1 MPANEKDIMY
11 MIQQLNDTKKCRST
25 IFKAML
31 SIQEKQYHEE
41 YTDSQKSILPLE
53 LRNKIE
59 AYYQSCIQDWQ
70 SKIDEY
76 KELESRF
83 ARILDTL
90 PDKQRN
96 VLYMLYID
104 ELTAEEVAE
113 KLVYTTG
120 NIFKIRC
127 DAIAR
132 LKEKYPASVD
142 QVFQQG

>member
-1 MPANEKDIMY
+1 MPANEQNIMC
-11 MIQQLNDTKKCRST
+11 MIQQLDDTKKCRST

-31 SIQEKQYHEE
+31 FIQEKQYHEE
-41 YTDSQKSILPLE
+41 CTDKLKSIYPLE

-59 AYYQSCIQDWQ
+59 AYYQSCILDWQ
-70 SKIDEY
+70 SKINEY
-76 KELESRF
+76 KELESSF

-104 ELTAEEVAE
+104 GLTAEEVAE

-120 NIFKIRC
+120 NIFKIRR
-127 DAIAR
+127 DAIAM
-132 LKEKYPASVD
+132 LEKKYPANID
-142 QVFQQG
+142 QVFQQE